1 MSNVTIAA
9 ESEITLQNGAT
20 VLLSVTRKGRDGERA
35 EIGVVLARTAQDFV
49 VWGIGTDERTPGRY
63 DAFHGDYIYRL
74 ADELGAFE
82 AAQAIFQERAQRC
95 LAGAR

>member
-1 MSNVTIAA
+1 MSIAIAA
-9 ESEITLQNGAT
+9 ESEIVLTNGAT
-20 VLLSVTRKGRDGERA
+20 VLMSVVRKGREGERDQL
-35 EIGVVLARTAQDFV
+35 GVVLARTAQDFV
-49 VWGIGTDERTPGRY
+49 VWGIGTDERTPGRF